1 MHKSRGASNRLVLK
15 KGTHQQELQQGRSAR
30 SRLPQPSAYPR
41 GPSGLPCQR
50 LVISR
55 VRSRPRPPTAGGPE
69 TAVFDVGCAWHP
81 GRTGEPSER
90 ALPRAPARQRGPAWV
105 DRRTAAGR
113 EGTFPRCA
121 KRSRQAPARP
131 FPSGLMIPNGRKF
144 DGFVAGLFGLGMKH
158 KSASFREDR
167 SISAAGPGRCP
178 SSCSDAVNAS
188 PTKSEQ
194 SLQAAAGAEPCGA
207 ALCGRID
214 PMCLDSSR

>member
-1 MHKSRGASNRLVLK
+1 MPYPGPPSNEFPYEQLNRQHTQSGSQQLPEHPPAQLIHGKWCSSAWKTVWEQACSLALSLWWRPPVLLGLVCEKSTCFPRA
-15 KGTHQQELQQGRSAR
+15 ELQQGLSAR

-113 EGTFPRCA
+113 EGTFP
-121 KRSRQAPARP
+121 
-131 FPSGLMIPNGRKF
+131 
-144 DGFVAGLFGLGMKH
+144 
-158 KSASFREDR
+158 
-167 SISAAGPGRCP
+167 
-178 SSCSDAVNAS
+178 
-188 PTKSEQ
+188 
-194 SLQAAAGAEPCGA
+194 
-207 ALCGRID
+207 
-214 PMCLDSSR
+214 